1 MIIRPLI
8 TKSNYL
14 VNLELWTNILYIHEE
29 SSPNQGVPAAVSQLH
44 GGLERQAVLQLL
56 NYPIQRPA
64 VVSIGG
70 SYRSAEGQLAL
81 IRGQCV
87 TFHLKNIKLITG
99 STLLIISQVEIK
111 NSQLLTAAESTSEM
125 LQCADIAM

>member
-1 MIIRPLI
+1 M
-8 TKSNYL
+8 
-14 VNLELWTNILYIHEE
+14 
-29 SSPNQGVPAAVSQLH
+29 SQLH

-70 SYRSAEGQLAL
+70 SHRSAEGQLAL
-81 IRGQCV
+81 IGGQCV

>member
-29 SSPNQGVPAAVSQLH
+29 SPPNQGVPAAVSQLH

-56 NYPIQRPA
+56 NYPIQRPT
-64 VVSIGG
+64 VVGIGG
-70 SYRSAEGQLAL
+70 DQRPAESQLAL

-111 NSQLLTAAESTSEM
+111 TVNY
-125 LQCADIAM
+125 